1 LALLT
6 YDFAQRQLEYSNAA
20 HHPLLIFRAANRTFE
35 TLDTEGIP
43 IGLEKKT
50 KYNQINTV
58 LQPADIVVLY
68 TDGIIEAM
76 NDQGSQYTLE
86 SLQRVILA
94 NCDFPPERLKRAII
108 EDMNG
113 FVGKAKQHDDQ
124 TFLLMKVDG

>member
-1 LALLT
+1 
-6 YDFAQRQLEYSNAA
+6 
-20 HHPLLIFRAANRTFE
+20 
-35 TLDTEGIP
+35 
-43 IGLEKKT
+43 
-50 KYNQINTV
+50 
-58 LQPADIVVLY
+58 
-68 TDGIIEAM
+68 M